1 MGTEFTIFD
10 KGAKP
15 GRVEIDPNRSSDSS
29 EAQYSNNNATAPGQL
44 PPRTELGAVRYEY
57 NVLGTKGPRVM
68 SGAIPKVDPVS
79 LRRGTA
85 LRAFPT
91 PKIHPPCF
99 TSNAGD
105 CCTYIAIYSSC
116 EGTDNLCSDCSDRLR

>member
-68 SGAIPKVDPVS
+68 SGAHRNQNQGPRPHGHGLAGFPNPQNSPS
-79 LRRGTA
+79 LFY
-85 LRAFPT
+85 L
-91 PKIHPPCF
+91 
-99 TSNAGD
+99 
-105 CCTYIAIYSSC
+105 
-116 EGTDNLCSDCSDRLR
+116 

>member
-29 EAQYSNNNATAPGQL
+29 EAQYSSNNATAPGQL

-85 LRAFPT
+85 LRAFPNQAA
-91 PKIHPPCF
+91 HCGE
-99 TSNAGD
+99 A
-105 CCTYIAIYSSC
+105 
-116 EGTDNLCSDCSDRLR
+116 RLRVTVCSYTRSERLTLFVNNHTGVRH